1 MSFFCGLDVISGP
14 WNFYLRTRQHYKAD
28 KRVVI
33 SEAVSDS
40 DEELYL
46 VDASTHI
53 LDFGRLSPVQS
64 SHFGTECPTLCAKTT
79 NTIIGGAN
87 LEYPQFLTLETVR
100 MPDSIGQDAFSEVKW

>member
-1 MSFFCGLDVISGP
+1 MWVYFSCIMSFEPFFCGLDVISGP

-28 KRVVI
+28 KRVDI

-53 LDFGRLSPVQS
+53 LDFGRLSLVQS
-64 SHFGTECPTLCAKTT
+64 SHFGTECPTLCAKMA
-79 NTIIGGAN
+79 NTIWAAISTRHRWN
-87 LEYPQFLTLETVR
+87 IPSF
-100 MPDSIGQDAFSEVKW
+100 